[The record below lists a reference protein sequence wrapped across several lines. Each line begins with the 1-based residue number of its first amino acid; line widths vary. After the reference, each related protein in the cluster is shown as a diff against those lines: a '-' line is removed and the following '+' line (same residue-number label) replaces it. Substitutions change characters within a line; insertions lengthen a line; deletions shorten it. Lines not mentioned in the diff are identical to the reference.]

1 MVLVRTDDVY
11 LGVKGSV
18 VFRFHPSCRLHL
30 LRRYSRMQVG
40 EGEFFG
46 EVIGL
51 KNSGGLVRPKAK
63 VLISQCST
71 KTPSF
76 MRIMSVAITAG
87 PMPENRPW
95 MMAFIYFSVRYP

>member
-1 MVLVRTDDVY
+1 
-11 LGVKGSV
+11 
-18 VFRFHPSCRLHL
+18 
-30 LRRYSRMQVG
+30 MQVG

-76 MRIMSVAITAG
+76 MRINVCRNHRWPDAREPAVDDGVYIFLSSLPLDQPSNLLHLTFFV
-87 PMPENRPW
+87 
-95 MMAFIYFSVRYP
+95 